1 MSSLLSFELK
11 EDFFIRIYFNTHEGY
26 ELAGI
31 KRAYLDFNRTLP
43 VLNKAQIKRDQDRK
57 NAENY
62 LKDKLLHLI
71 NKDFIDFYEFDLVHK
86 KLCNDLTGHWNEL
99 TIGHAQKWINMTLKY
114 WLVLGE
120 NRVKNIEKNA
130 RFFHIPV
137 DRFIQSKIVVEDSGP
152 WSQIN
157 NYQKYFEYQT
167 KFREENPDKIP
178 IIEELIF
185 FNNTHNK

>member
-1 MSSLLSFELK
+1 MSSLLSFDQK
-11 EDFFIRIYFNTHEGY
+11 EDFYIRIYFNTTLGF

-43 VLNKAQIKRDQDRK
+43 VKNKDQHERDEKR
-57 NAENY
+57 NNTEEY
-62 LKDKLLHLI
+62 LKMQLI
-71 NKDFIDFYEFDLVHK
+71 SLISEDLKDIEEFDSHHEQ
-86 KLCNDLTGHWNEL
+86 LCYDLQEYWNEL

-114 WLVLGE
+114 WLVFGKS
-120 NRVKNIEKNA
+120 RIKNIEKNA

-137 DRFIQSKIVVEDSGP
+137 DRFIQSKIVVDDSVP
-152 WSQIN
+152 WSRIN

-185 FNNTHNK
+185 FNNTNNK